1 MYIAFL
7 QRMLLKLM
15 KRKLLSLTVGLFG
28 LSSVFAQNLDG
39 ACGAY
44 TAQEQLFN
52 DYPELR
58 EQYDAYRLLQN
69 SAVPTTVN
77 GKSSVSYEIP
87 VVFHIIH
94 EYGSELISDAQ
105 VYDAMEV
112 INREFNAA
120 DADSVDLVPEFQNL
134 NGNSRI
140 TFKLAAKDPMGNCTN
155 GIEHIYSHET
165 RVGDAYS
172 KLNQWN
178 RARYLNVWVVD
189 IVGVPGAAAY
199 ATFPASTDGSGFWVD
214 GILSAHNYV
223 GTIGTGSP
231 GVESVITHEI
241 GHWLGLAHTF
251 GNSDLINNGPTI
263 CNDDGI
269 ADTPP
274 TKGHQN
280 CNYIYPIEWIDCDTT
295 NGGVVED
302 LQNYM
307 DYSYCYRHFT
317 PGQCTAMNNTL
328 EGIAGQRNN
337 LWLDSTLELTGVK
350 DLLTPQDPSDQLT
363 VPLCTPVADFFASRT
378 TACAGTPV
386 TFTDVSWNAVV
397 ESREWTF
404 EDGNPATASSSV
416 ANVTFSGSGWKKVTL
431 TVTNATGSD
440 TREETDY
447 IYISGDWAEANGPT
461 LFDMESASAAGTGT
475 NYFLVQNPEDN
486 YGSFGVVDNNGYDG
500 GKAWKLQ
507 TFFDN
512 SQSDP
517 FTDEGFYNNR
527 LGLSMDHLI
536 TPAVDL
542 RYTSNVSVTFKYA
555 YATNATS
562 TGDIT
567 ENLRVYTSSNCGEN
581 WTPRVINVGGSPVGS
596 TLTGNDLVTAGYA
609 GYTDFAPSNNSQWN
623 EASFTFNTTL
633 TDNKTRIRFS
643 FEASDFSSNLFIDDI
658 QISGTLNTEDLFMKD
673 MEINVY
679 PNPNQ
684 GQAISVSYYA
694 ADFPVTFTLRD
705 SQGKVISVEQNNTTN
720 SSVIHKVAESTNLSA
735 GCYLLEIQS
744 GEHSVIKKVVVL

>member
-1 MYIAFL
+1 
-7 QRMLLKLM
+7 M
-15 KRKLLSLTVGLFG
+15 KRKLLSLSLGLFG
-28 LSSVFAQNLDG
+28 LSSLFAQELDG
-39 ACGAY
+39 VCGAY

-58 EQYDAYRLLQN
+58 EQYEAYRLLEN
-69 SAVPTTVN
+69 SMVQSNVN
-77 GKSSVSYEIP
+77 GKSSVSYEVP

-94 EYGSELISDAQ
+94 EYGNELISDAQ

-120 DADSVDLVPEFQNL
+120 DPDSVDLVPEYQNL
-134 NGNSRI
+134 NGNARI
-140 TFKLAAKDPMGNCTN
+140 TFKLAAKDPFGNCTN

-178 RARYLNVWVVD
+178 RSRYLNIWVVD

-214 GILSAHNYV
+214 GVLSAHNYI

-231 GVESVITHEI
+231 GVQSVITHEI

-274 TKGHQN
+274 TRGHQN
-280 CNYIYPIEWIDCDTT
+280 CNYIYPTEWIDCDTT

-337 LWLDSTLELTGVK
+337 LWTDSTLILTGVQ
-350 DLLTPQDPSDQLT
+350 DLQVPQDPNNELT
-363 VPLCTPVADFFASRT
+363 VPLCSPVADFFASRT
-378 TACAGTPV
+378 TACAGTPI

-397 ESREWTF
+397 DSRTWTF
-404 EDGNPATASSSV
+404 EDGTPATSTSGV
-416 ANVTFSGSGWKKVTL
+416 ANVSFSGSGWKEVTL
-431 TVTNATGSD
+431 TVTNAAGTD
-440 TREETDY
+440 TRTETDY

-461 LFDMESASAAGTGT
+461 TFDMESETAAGTGT
-475 NYFLVQNPEDN
+475 NFFLVQNPEDN
-486 YGSFGVVDNNGYDG
+486 YGKFGVVSDYGYNGS
-500 GKAWKLQ
+500 KAWKLQ
-507 TFFDN
+507 TYFDN

-517 FTDEGFYNNR
+517 FTDAGFYNQR

-536 TPAVDL
+536 TPAIDL

-555 YATNATS
+555 YATNATNS
-562 TGDIT
+562 NDIT
-567 ENLRVYTSSNCGEN
+567 ENLRVFTSSNCGEN
-581 WTPRVINVGGSPVGS
+581 WTPRIITVDGTTVGS
-596 TLTGNDLVTAGYA
+596 TLTGNDLITAGYA
-609 GYTDFAPSNNSQWN
+609 GYTDFAPTNNGMWK
-623 EASFTFNTTL
+623 EATVTFNTTSN
-633 TDNKTRIRFS
+633 DNKTRLRFA
-643 FEASDFSSNLFIDDI
+643 FEASDYASNLFIDDI
-658 QISGTLNTEDLFMKD
+658 QINGTLNIEDMYVKD

-684 GQAISVSYYA
+684 GESISVSYYA
-694 ADFPVTFTLRD
+694 QNHPVTFTLRD
-705 SQGKVISVEQNNTTN
+705 AQGKTISVEKNNATN
-720 SSVIHKVAESTNLSA
+720 SAVTHQISASSNLSA
-735 GCYLLEIQS
+735 GYYLLEIQS
-744 GEHSVIKKVVVL
+744 GDHNVVKKVVVM